1 MIEKVKV
8 SIKCPTVI
16 NYFEKLPI
24 VRMKIKK
31 NGGIYNRYDIE
42 FESDKTESAVANL
55 PNIIGNIF
63 GITIALT
70 GLVLGGFI
78 SIYGILISL
87 TIVGAII
94 GIPLVILGIFVIY
107 GGFALGAAGI
117 YAGKQQEDK
126 NNG

>member
-55 PNIIGNIF
+55 PNAIGTIS
-63 GITIALT
+63 GITIALIGT
-70 GLVLGGFI
+70 VLGASIILFGVFI
-78 SIYGILISL
+78 SLSII
-87 TIVGAII
+87 GAII
-94 GIPLVILGIFVIY
+94 GIPLIILGFFVILG
-107 GGFALGAAGI
+107 GATLGAGGI
-117 YAGKQQEDK
+117 KAGKNNEDK